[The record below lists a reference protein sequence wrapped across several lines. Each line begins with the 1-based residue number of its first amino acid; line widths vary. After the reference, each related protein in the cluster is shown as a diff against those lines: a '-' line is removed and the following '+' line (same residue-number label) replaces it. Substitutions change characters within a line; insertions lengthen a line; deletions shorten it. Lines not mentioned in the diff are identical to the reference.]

1 MSKKSLDLSEANK
14 MIKEEGEIF
23 KKLAKLFGDL
33 NNVEEKTK
41 NTKTRC
47 FQSFENI
54 TEEDNKTLKELYE
67 TFGNKMKKSEES
79 RGRHLEFIKEYIV
92 PVLQNYPTELK
103 KNQDKLEEVSKAQKN
118 TENLRKSQ
126 APQEDITRSVNEMN
140 QKVRTFEDAFI
151 NFEKKRANDNKH
163 IFAKYIHSE
172 LKYHCEAIELL
183 SKLFSDIKKTELN
196 ADLEEFAEKYGIKNY
211 NFDNLGIN
219 MKEVKE
225 KKEKREA
232 EQKEKKDDV
241 YSQKEENKSENGSQ
255 KENNKNNND
264 EDNKADSNEDDDDD
278 EDKNNKSKSMDK
290 SKFSKRGFGNKLNK
304 SKHNNKM
311 SQLSNVSESRN
322 INEEDD

>member
-1 MSKKSLDLSEANK
+1 

-47 FQSFENI
+47 FQSFEKI
-54 TEEDNKTLKELYE
+54 TEEDNKTLKELYK

-264 EDNKADSNEDDDDD
+264 EDNKTDSNEDDDD